1 MAPPCRSGDAGLD
14 GLRDEVVTPAV
25 HRIGAG
31 RLTVPRPLTQ
41 EPVGMIIDGRVT
53 VATPPERV
61 FEVLVD
67 PATWFE
73 IDPTLIDVTPRE
85 RVVLGST
92 GTMRNRRGP
101 GMVATV
107 TWTTTEYVAGRRLSQ
122 HLRGF
127 GYELTESI
135 DLLPVASGTQMTV
148 VDTLTPTSIVGRVM
162 VAVSRGIMERDLRS
176 RFARL
181 QALLE
186 VEPVNI

>member
-1 MAPPCRSGDAGLD
+1 
-14 GLRDEVVTPAV
+14 
-25 HRIGAG
+25 
-31 RLTVPRPLTQ
+31 
-41 EPVGMIIDGRVT
+41 MIIDGRIT
-53 VATPPERV
+53 VVAPPERV

-73 IDPTLIDVTPRE
+73 IDPTLIDVTPRD

-92 GTMRNRRGP
+92 GTMRNRRAP

-107 TWTTTEYVAGRRLSQ
+107 TWITTEYVAGRRLSQ
-122 HLRGF
+122 HLHGF

-148 VDTLTPTSIVGRVM
+148 VDTLTPTSVVGRVM
-162 VAVSRGIMERDLRS
+162 VATSRGIMERDLQS
-176 RFARL
+176 RFVRL

-186 VEPVNI
+186 AASIEGRSGVR